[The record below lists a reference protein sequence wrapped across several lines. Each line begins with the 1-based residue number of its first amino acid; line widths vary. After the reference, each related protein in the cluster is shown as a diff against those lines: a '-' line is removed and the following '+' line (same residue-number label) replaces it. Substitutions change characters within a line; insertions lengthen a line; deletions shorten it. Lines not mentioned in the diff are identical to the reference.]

1 VFDALEDQI
10 RELLASGDKIAAIK
24 RFREATSVGLA
35 EAKAAVEALEAGR
48 SLTAWAPFDDSEL
61 TQQVC
66 DLLSRGE
73 KIEAVKRYRDR
84 FHVGLRDAKEAV
96 ERIGAENGI
105 PVSSGSGCFGV
116 VLLVIIAAVLFLYQ
130 ALILVQA

>member
-1 VFDALEDQI
+1 VYDALEEQI

-24 RFREATSVGLA
+24 RYREATSVGLA

-48 SLTAWAPFDDSEL
+48 SLTESPPFDDSEL

-73 KIEAVKRYRDR
+73 KIEAVKLYRDR
-84 FHVGLRDAKEAV
+84 FQVGLRDAKEAV

-105 PVSSGSGCFGV
+105 PAASGSGCFGV
-116 VLLVIIAAVLFLYQ
+116 VLLVITATLL
-130 ALILVQA
+130 LC